1 MKFQGA
7 IIKEQGQTFA
17 IVVVKPHVLQNT
29 FEANETRQSFTS
41 VFPDVPIVLMAQNSR
56 GVPTY
61 HGRNDI
67 VNFLTKVPLS
77 AIPWKEFT
85 YN

>member
-7 IIKEQGQTFA
+7 IVKEQGQTFA
-17 IVVVKPHVLQNT
+17 IVVVKPQVLQST
-29 FEANETRQSFTS
+29 FEANETRQSFTA
-41 VFPDVPIVLMAQNSR
+41 VFPGVPIVLMAQNSR

-67 VNFLTKVPLS
+67 VNFLAKVPLS
-77 AIPWKEFT
+77 SIPWKEFT